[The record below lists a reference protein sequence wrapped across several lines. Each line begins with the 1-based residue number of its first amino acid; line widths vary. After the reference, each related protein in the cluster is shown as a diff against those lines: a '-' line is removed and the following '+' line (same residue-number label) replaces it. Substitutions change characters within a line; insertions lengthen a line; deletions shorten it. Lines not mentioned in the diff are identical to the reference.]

1 MPDGLAGAT
10 MSFAGVPLEGVV
22 ERLKEKVPEE
32 LRRRSQWVVRKAK
45 IPYNARTGARASSTD
60 SETWSTFDEAV
71 RAFEGQGQ
79 GSHSQGSYDGVGF
92 VFSSEDPY
100 AGVDLDKCRDPETGE
115 IDDWAAEIV
124 AALGRYA
131 EKWWQYAEPRPGMR
145 KALNGK
151 VRYIATPR
159 VSKHRVFVWLTPDVL
174 ANDGTIVFASSE
186 DYFFGILHSKAH
198 ELWARGKGT
207 QLREVES
214 GFRYTPSTTYETFPF
229 PEPTDEQR
237 EEIASAARRLDG
249 LRRNWLNPDG
259 APEAE
264 LKKRTL
270 TNLYNARPTWLANA
284 HAALDQAV
292 FAAYGWPEGN
302 GDEEILK
309 NLLALNLE
317 RSEEQGLL

>member
-131 EKWWQYAEPRPGMR
+131 EVSPSGTGVHVIVRG
-145 KALNGK
+145 KAMNKKRG
-151 VRYIATPR
+151 
-159 VSKHRVFVWLTPDVL
+159 DVE
-174 ANDGTIVFASSE
+174 AYSSE
-186 DYFFGILHSKAH
+186 RYFTVTGEALESSPPHDVPISERQT
-198 ELWARGKGT
+198 ELDALTRKYLT
-207 QLREVES
+207 A
-214 GFRYTPSTTYETFPF
+214 
-229 PEPTDEQR
+229 PEPELSSNSHGRSQ
-237 EEIASAARRLDG
+237 G
-249 LRRNWLNPDG
+249 GPP
-259 APEAE
+259 PE
-264 LKKRTL
+264 L
-270 TNLYNARPTWLANA
+270 P
-284 HAALDQAV
+284 
-292 FAAYGWPEGN
+292 
-302 GDEEILK
+302 DEEIIELCRK
-309 NLLALNLE
+309 ARNAPKFASLFDAGDTSGHDGDDSRADLALLGIFKFYTQDPVQLE
-317 RSEEQGLL
+317 RLFDLSALADPC